1 MPKQST
7 DNVWQMIGKYS
18 SIAFLLPS
26 AVFIGYAIGYGL
38 DKLFGTTYLKIV
50 FLIIGII
57 SGLVELIRELSQEA
71 KEAESGDTKPTN
83 STNGR

>member
-1 MPKQST
+1 MPKQRP

-18 SIAFLLPS
+18 SMAFLLPS

-50 FLIIGII
+50 FLIIGIA
-57 SGLVELIRELSQEA
+57 SGLVELVRELSQEA
-71 KEAESGDTKPTN
+71 KEAESEDPNPTN
-83 STNGR
+83 STGRR

>member
-1 MPKQST
+1 MPKQNT

-50 FLIIGII
+50 FLIVGII
-57 SGLVELIRELSQEA
+57 SGLVELVRELSQEA
-71 KEAESGDTKPTN
+71 KEAESGNPKQTN
-83 STNGR
+83 STDRR

>member
-1 MPKQST
+1 MAKQDT
-7 DNVWQMIGKYS
+7 DNVWQMIGKYT

-50 FLIIGII
+50 FLIVGIA
-57 SGLVELIRELSQEA
+57 SGMIELVRELSKEA
-71 KEAESGDTKPTN
+71 KEAESAGPKQTN
-83 STNGR
+83 STKQR